1 MYEPVRNNECGALIM
16 YTNAQ
21 YTALNGTNTGIRCNI
36 NGVTSFVPL
45 DPANTDYQNI
55 MQLVDAG
62 ELTIAPADEPKAN
75 TGN

>member
-1 MYEPVRNNECGALIM
+1 M

-21 YTALNGTNTGIRCNI
+21 YTKDMGGNPSSIRVDI

-55 MQLVDAG
+55 MRLVEAN
-62 ELTIAPADEPKAN
+62 ELVIAPADGAN
-75 TGN
+75 

>member
-1 MYEPVRNNECGALIM
+1 MV

-21 YTALNGTNTGIRCNI
+21 YYNDLSGNPAGISCDI

-55 MQLVDAG
+55 MALVDAG
-62 ELTIAPADEPKAN
+62 ELVIAPADQPAS
-75 TGN
+75 GAA